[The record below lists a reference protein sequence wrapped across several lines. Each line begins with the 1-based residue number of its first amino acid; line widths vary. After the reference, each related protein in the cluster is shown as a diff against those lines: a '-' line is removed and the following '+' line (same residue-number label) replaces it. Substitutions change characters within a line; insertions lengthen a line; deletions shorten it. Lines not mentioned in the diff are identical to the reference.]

1 MSDTRYQGK
10 VTSWKDEQGF
20 GFITPQSGGKQVF
33 VHITAFSNHH
43 RRPSGNEIVTY
54 AVTKDVNGKLK
65 AERVL
70 YIDEPGRSN
79 DGSLLLLFAIIFLLC
94 MAISAYAGKLPLW
107 VLGLY
112 LMATSWTLITYRLD
126 KMAAKRSH
134 RRTPEKTL
142 HLLALI
148 GGWPGAIIGQKLF
161 RHKSKK
167 LSFQVTFWATIILN
181 CAALAWLLSM
191 DGLGFIESMLGT
203 FLN

>member
-1 MSDTRYQGK
+1 MQHTRYQGK

-20 GFITPQSGGKQVF
+20 GFITPNSGGKQVF
-33 VHITAFSNHH
+33 VHITAFLNHH

-54 AVTKDVNGKLK
+54 EVTKDVNGKLK

-79 DGSLLLLFAIIFLLC
+79 DGSLLLLFAIIFILC
-94 MAISAYAGKLPLW
+94 MAISAFAGKLPLW
-107 VLGLY
+107 VLELY
-112 LMATSWTLITYRLD
+112 LIASSWTLITYRLD

-134 RRTPEKTL
+134 SRTPEKTL

-181 CAALAWLLSM
+181 CAALTWLLSM

>member
-1 MSDTRYQGK
+1 MRYQGRVSTWRDK
-10 VTSWKDEQGF
+10 QGF
-20 GFITPQSGGKQVF
+20 GFITPNSGGKQVF

-54 AVTKDVNGKLK
+54 EVTKDVNGKLK
-65 AERVL
+65 AERVQ
-70 YIDEPGRSN
+70 YIDEPVRSN

-94 MAISAYAGKLPLW
+94 MVISTYAGKLLLW

-112 LMATSWTLITYRLD
+112 LMASSWTLIAYRLD

>member
-10 VTSWKDEQGF
+10 VTSWKDEQSF
-20 GFITPQSGGKQVF
+20 GFITPNSGGKQVF

-43 RRPSGNEIVTY
+43 RRAIGNEIVTY
-54 AVTKDVNGKLK
+54 EVTKDVNRKLK

-70 YIDEPGRSN
+70 YIDEPLRPN
-79 DGSLLLLFAIIFLLC
+79 DGSLLLLFALIFLIC
-94 MAISAYAGKLPLW
+94 ITISAFARKMPLW

-112 LMATSWTLITYRLD
+112 LMASSWTLITYRLD

-148 GGWPGAIIGQKLF
+148 GGWPGAIVAQKLF
-161 RHKSKK
+161 SHKSRK

-181 CAALAWLLSM
+181 FAALAWLLSI
-191 DGLGFIESMLGT
+191 DGLAS
-203 FLN
+203 

>member
-1 MSDTRYQGK
+1 MKGTRYQGR

-20 GFITPQSGGKQVF
+20 GFITPNSGGKQVF
-33 VHITAFSNHH
+33 VHITAFSNRQ
-43 RRPSGNEIVTY
+43 RRPIGNEIVTY
-54 AVTKDVNGKLK
+54 EVNKDASGKLK

-94 MAISAYAGKLPLW
+94 MAICAYAGKLPLW

-112 LMATSWTLITYRLD
+112 LMASSWTLIAYRLD

-148 GGWPGAIIGQKLF
+148 GGWPGAIIGRKLF

-167 LSFQVTFWATIILN
+167 LSFQVTFWVTIILN

-191 DGLGFIESMLGT
+191 DGLAFIESMIGA
-203 FLN
+203 F

>member
-1 MSDTRYQGK
+1 MRYQGRVSTWRDK
-10 VTSWKDEQGF
+10 QGF
-20 GFITPQSGGKQVF
+20 GFITPNSGGKQVF

-54 AVTKDVNGKLK
+54 EVTKDVNGKLK
-65 AERVL
+65 AERVQ
-70 YIDEPGRSN
+70 YIDEPVRSN

-94 MAISAYAGKLPLW
+94 MVISTYAGKLPLW

-112 LMATSWTLITYRLD
+112 LMASSWTLIAYRLD